1 MTSTSLPLFPVP
13 VHGLRHLANETR
25 VMATPWSRM
34 VRGIGLGQYP
44 IPYDAQAAAQIRQA
58 FALLAAK
65 GVERSAY
72 ARFSRLLSEFVLD
85 AVDPDRPLRRAELEL
100 RLGPVLDAVRAEE
113 NPYFRLMAGC
123 VLMDAVAKLG
133 LDRSLLV
140 NGGNE
145 GNEGIGGIG
154 EKVSGTGIDFP
165 AEMLAVVDTIEPDR
179 IKDENA
185 GRHGHYEKLSAS
197 TAVFLAIGQLGLRD
211 RLVLGRRNHVREAL
225 DLLEKIPA
233 PFFRG
238 RGGAMLLSVV
248 ALLGHGRAISGEGGD
263 GGREHGDREK
273 GGRENS
279 GRDHVKEVL
288 DYLDRAGELNLP
300 PAFPQ
305 PMSEAFTEIYPLLT
319 MLNAISLTDR
329 PEEYLTYGRDRLAQA
344 KELLARITPVERT
357 HMGLYYIVALHNLGR
372 LDEQVP
378 DLDGLVEEIVGQW
391 EHIDPGANYFL
402 NGISYA
408 YIIQTAMLTG
418 RMDLIGAD
426 TLDRLVDGF
435 PDLDRTDD
443 DRVNR
448 PYPFAYTLNVLGEIG
463 AARLLFEPRE
473 AYGGAA
479 PLAWVVERL
488 SEGGQEEHR
497 LYMLNHALVSYA
509 LRMRGTARGETP
521 LFQGAF
527 RSFRSAGN

>member
-13 VHGLRHLANETR
+13 VDGLRHLSNETR

-44 IPYDAQAAAQIRQA
+44 IPYDPEGAARIRQA
-58 FALLAAK
+58 FGLLAAK
-65 GVERSAY
+65 GVERGAY
-72 ARFSRLLSEFVLD
+72 TRFSRLLAEFVLD
-85 AVDPDRPLRRAELEL
+85 VVDPGRPLRRAELES
-100 RLGPVLDAVRAEE
+100 RLGPVLEAVRAEE

-123 VLMDAVAKLG
+123 ILMDAVAKLG

-140 NGGNE
+140 N
-145 GNEGIGGIG
+145 
-154 EKVSGTGIDFP
+154 SGTESEPGVDFP

-179 IKDENA
+179 IKDENT

-197 TAVFLAIGQLGLRD
+197 TAVFLAIGQLGLGD
-211 RLVLGRRNHVREAL
+211 RLVIGRRNHVREAL
-225 DLLEKIPA
+225 ELLEKIPA

-248 ALLGHGRAISGEGGD
+248 ALLGHEQAISGD
-263 GGREHGDREK
+263 GHG
-273 GGRENS
+273 

-288 DYLDRAGELNLP
+288 DYLDRAAELNLP

-305 PMSEAFTEIYPLLT
+305 PMSESFTEIYPLLT
-319 MLNAISLTDR
+319 MLNAISLTSR

-372 LDEQVP
+372 LEEQVP
-378 DLDGLVEEIVGQW
+378 DLDALVEDIVGQW
-391 EHIDPGANYFL
+391 KHIDPGANYFL

-473 AYGGAA
+473 AYGGSA
-479 PLAWVVERL
+479 PLAWVVEQL

-509 LRMRGTARGETP
+509 LRMRGAARGETP

-527 RSFRSAGN
+527 R

>member
-13 VHGLRHLANETR
+13 VDGLRHLSNETR

-44 IPYDAQAAAQIRQA
+44 IPYDAQGAARIRQA
-58 FALLAAK
+58 FGLLAAK
-65 GVERSAY
+65 GVERGAY
-72 ARFSRLLSEFVLD
+72 TRFSRLLSDFVLD
-85 AVDPDRPLRRAELEL
+85 VVDPGRPLRSADLER

-113 NPYFRLMAGC
+113 NPYFRIMAGC

-133 LDRSLLV
+133 LGKGLLV
-140 NGGNE
+140 N
-145 GNEGIGGIG
+145 
-154 EKVSGTGIDFP
+154 SATGVDFP

-197 TAVFLAIGQLGLRD
+197 TAVFLAIGQLGLGD
-211 RLVLGRRNHVREAL
+211 RLVIGRRNHVREAL
-225 DLLEKIPA
+225 ELLEKIPA

-248 ALLGHGRAISGEGGD
+248 ALLGHARAIHGE
-263 GGREHGDREK
+263 
-273 GGRENS
+273 
-279 GRDHVKEVL
+279 GRDHIKEVL
-288 DYLDRAGELNLP
+288 DYLDRADELNLP

-305 PMSEAFTEIYPLLT
+305 PMSESFTEIYPLLT
-319 MLNAISLTDR
+319 MLNAIALSGR

-344 KELLARITPVERT
+344 RELLARITPVERT

-378 DLDGLVEEIVGQW
+378 DLDALVEDIVGQW
-391 EHIDPGANYFL
+391 RHIDPGANYFL

-443 DRVNR
+443 DRINR

-463 AARLLFEPRE
+463 ASHLLFEPRE

-479 PLAWVVERL
+479 PLAWVVDRL

-527 RSFRSAGN
+527 RLFGGNR

>member
-1 MTSTSLPLFPVP
+1 MTTSPLAPTPPSPFAVP
-13 VHGLRHLANETR
+13 VHGLRHLSNETR

-44 IPYDAQAAAQIRQA
+44 IPYDPQGAARIRQA
-58 FALLAAK
+58 FGLLAAK
-65 GVERSAY
+65 GVERGAY
-72 ARFSRLLSEFVLD
+72 TRFSRLLADLVLD
-85 AVDPDRPLRRAELEL
+85 VVDPDRPLRRADLEE

-113 NPYFRLMAGC
+113 NPYFRIMAGC
-123 VLMDAVAKLG
+123 ILMDAVAKLG

-140 NGGNE
+140 N
-145 GNEGIGGIG
+145 
-154 EKVSGTGIDFP
+154 SAAGIDFP

-197 TAVFLAIGQLGLRD
+197 TAVFLAIGQLGLGD
-211 RLVLGRRNHVREAL
+211 RLVIGRRNHVREAL
-225 DLLEKIPA
+225 ELLEQIPA

-248 ALLGHGRAISGEGGD
+248 ALLGHGRLIRD
-263 GGREHGDREK
+263 GGR
-273 GGRENS
+273 
-279 GRDHVKEVL
+279 DHIEEVL
-288 DYLDRAGELNLP
+288 DHLDRADELNLP

-305 PMSEAFTEIYPLLT
+305 PMSESFTEIYPLLT
-319 MLNAISLTDR
+319 MLNAIALTGR
-329 PEEYLTYGRDRLAQA
+329 SEEYLTYGRDRLAQA

-378 DLDGLVEEIVGQW
+378 DLDALVEDIVGQW

-418 RMDLIGAD
+418 RMDLIGPG
-426 TLDRLVDGF
+426 TLNRLVDGF

-448 PYPFAYTLNVLGEIG
+448 PYPFAYTLNVLAEIG
-463 AARLLFEPRE
+463 ASDLLFEPRE

-479 PLAWVVERL
+479 PLAWVVDRL

-509 LRMRGTARGETP
+509 LRMRGAARGETP

-527 RSFRSAGN
+527 T

>member
-13 VHGLRHLANETR
+13 VDGLRHLSNETR

-44 IPYDAQAAAQIRQA
+44 IPYDAQGAARIRQA

-65 GVERSAY
+65 GVERGAY
-72 ARFSRLLSEFVLD
+72 TRFSRLLSDFVLD
-85 AVDPDRPLRRAELEL
+85 VVDPGRPLRSADLER

-113 NPYFRLMAGC
+113 NPYFRIMAGC

-133 LDRSLLV
+133 LDKGLLV
-140 NGGNE
+140 N
-145 GNEGIGGIG
+145 
-154 EKVSGTGIDFP
+154 SATGIDFP

-197 TAVFLAIGQLGLRD
+197 TAVFLAIGQLGLGD
-211 RLVLGRRNHVREAL
+211 RLVIGRRNHVREAL
-225 DLLEKIPA
+225 ELLEKIPA

-248 ALLGHGRAISGEGGD
+248 ALLGHGRAIHGE
-263 GGREHGDREK
+263 
-273 GGRENS
+273 
-279 GRDHVKEVL
+279 GRDHIKEVL
-288 DYLDRAGELNLP
+288 DYLDRADELNLP

-305 PMSEAFTEIYPLLT
+305 PMSESFTEIYPLLT
-319 MLNAISLTDR
+319 MLNAIALSGR

-344 KELLARITPVERT
+344 RELLARITPVERT

-378 DLDGLVEEIVGQW
+378 DLDALVEDIVGQW
-391 EHIDPGANYFL
+391 RHIDPGANYFL

-443 DRVNR
+443 DRINR

-463 AARLLFEPRE
+463 ASHLLFEPRE

-479 PLAWVVERL
+479 PLAWVVDRL

-527 RSFRSAGN
+527 RLFGGNS